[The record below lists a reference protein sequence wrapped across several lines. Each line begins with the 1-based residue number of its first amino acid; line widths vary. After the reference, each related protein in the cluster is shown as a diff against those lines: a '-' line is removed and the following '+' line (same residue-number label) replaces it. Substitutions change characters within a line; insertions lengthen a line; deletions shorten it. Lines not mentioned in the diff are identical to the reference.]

1 MSVLFTS
8 TIDVSDRQDVFLYPI
23 DAEYMTKQL
32 LTRRSVMSEV
42 KGSTTDVSY
51 LFEAAK
57 TMLQCVT
64 YMMDSP
70 VLFTSLFCEIVKH
83 NDETSCPTYDFAHV
97 RATGYYI
104 HPARIGAYHHMHV
117 CADHVFYGP
126 NSSVNHEWPYFK
138 RVLTFAPCIED
149 IKTEN
154 GIKSIDIRLANA
166 NNVLSYCENFPSPT
180 IYTHWFIDE
189 VYKAKNSIYTNDNAD
204 TDVTRLTSE
213 SDQE

>member
-8 TIDVSDRQDVFLYPI
+8 TIDVSDRKDAYLYPI
-23 DAEYMTKQL
+23 DAEYMTKQI

-70 VLFTSLFCEIVKH
+70 VLFTSLFCEIVKR
-83 NDETSCPTYDFAHV
+83 DSELSQDPYDFAHV
-97 RATGYYI
+97 KAIGQYVHAIRAGVC
-104 HPARIGAYHHMHV
+104 HHMQV
-117 CADHVFYGP
+117 CADHMFYGP
-126 NSSVNHEWPYFK
+126 NSSVDHERPYFK
-138 RVLTFAPCIED
+138 HVLSFTPHID
-149 IKTEN
+149 GVKVEN
-154 GIKSIDIRLANA
+154 GIESIDIRPANA

-180 IYTHWFIDE
+180 IYTHWFMDE
-189 VYKAKNSIYTNDNAD
+189 VYKAKNHIYTSDNAG
-204 TDVTRLTSE
+204 TDVT
-213 SDQE
+213 